1 MLNTIHAIECQ
12 SLEKSRCFLSDEE
25 IKWFWS
31 ATEEDLEPFGHLARL
46 LLLTGQRLN
55 ECAKMT
61 VENLLTKIIGICR
74 QSNQNGNQHDVFLSP
89 MAQNIVWRNER
100 VAGEFIFSTIGT
112 VPVQSFD
119 KPVKRLRARMN
130 ELAGRS

>member
-1 MLNTIHAIECQ
+1 VPKPYK
-12 SLEKSRCFLSDEE
+12 EKSRERILSDEE

-31 ATEEDLEPFGHLARL
+31 ATAEDLEPFGHLARL

-61 VENLLTKIIGICR
+61 VVELIDQDHWHLSSARTK
-74 QSNQNGNQHDVFLSP
+74 NGNQHDVFLSP
-89 MAQNIVWRNER
+89 MAQSIVWRDER

-112 VPVQSFD
+112 ACSVV
-119 KPVKRLRARMN
+119 
-130 ELAGRS
+130 